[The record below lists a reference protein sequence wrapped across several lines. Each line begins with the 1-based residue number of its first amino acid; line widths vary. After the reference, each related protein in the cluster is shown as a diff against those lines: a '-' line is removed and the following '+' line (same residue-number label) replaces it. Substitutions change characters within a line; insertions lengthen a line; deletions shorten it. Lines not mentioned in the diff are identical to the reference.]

1 MKVGIINYGM
11 GNIGSVARALSLLDA
26 DPVVLEE
33 PDEFDRVDRV
43 ILPGVGAF
51 SAAMANL
58 HDRGWVEAIDRNV
71 KRGGQPF
78 LGICLG
84 MQLLADESEENGV
97 TAGLGLVPGRV
108 VSLSKKNIRERIPHV
123 GWNEVSPVNDKSL
136 LAEIPP
142 GTDFYF
148 VHSYVFDPADDG
160 DIAAVTNYGA
170 RFVAAVERGNVSGA
184 QFHPERSADTGA
196 RLLRNF
202 LAWQPAWA

>member
-11 GNIGSVARALSLLDA
+11 GNIGSVARALTLLDA
-26 DPVVLEE
+26 DPVVLEH
-33 PDEFDRVDRV
+33 PDEFDQVEKV

-58 HDRGWVEAIDRNV
+58 HSMGWVDAIDRNV

-84 MQLLADESEENGV
+84 MQLLAEESEENGV

-108 VSLSKKNIRERIPHV
+108 VSLAKKNIQERIPHV
-123 GWNEVSPVNDKSL
+123 GWNEVSPMNGKSL
-136 LAEIPP
+136 FAEIPP

-148 VHSYVFDPADDG
+148 VHSYVFDPANDG
-160 DIAAVTNYGA
+160 DIAAVTDYGA
-170 RFVAAVERGNVSGA
+170 RFVAAVEKGNVSGA
-184 QFHPERSADTGA
+184 QFHPEKSSKAGA
-196 RLLRNF
+196 QLLKNF
-202 LAWQPAWA
+202 LDS